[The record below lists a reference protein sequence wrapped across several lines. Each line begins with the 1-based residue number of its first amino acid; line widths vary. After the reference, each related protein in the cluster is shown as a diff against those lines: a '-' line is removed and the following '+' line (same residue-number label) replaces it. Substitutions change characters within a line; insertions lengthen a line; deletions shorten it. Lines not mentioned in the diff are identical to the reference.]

1 MCAFRQNGE
10 EAKNCCK
17 ENDPEM
23 HLWQPL
29 GGGDEI
35 AEPLQVRENQISLFI
50 EVERLGRDQ
59 IYFSRGIG

>member
-1 MCAFRQNGE
+1 MCAFWQNGE

-29 GGGDEI
+29 GGGDDL
-35 AEPLQVRENQISLFI
+35 AQPLQVRENQISLCI
-50 EVERLGRDQ
+50 EVERLG
-59 IYFSRGIG
+59 